1 MSDQMRWRYGDTKP
15 VVAKVDSNTVIK
27 IGDLLYLSDNKAVPA
42 ANMTLLSDTATT
54 QTGFSTVFLGVA
66 MQHSGAGESAP
77 IRISTSGIFEFECP
91 SAVYELG
98 DLVGIYVNTTDSVL
112 ENQMLTKVS
121 STACAIGRVWRYQSA
136 ATTSILVYLNSTI
149 MKW

>member
-42 ANMTLLSDTATT
+42 ANMT
-54 QTGFSTVFLGVA
+54 FLGVA

-121 STACAIGRVWRYQSA
+121 STACAIGRVWRYQSV